1 MCNNILIGGKRPD
14 FLITDPVEDV
24 DPSLHGHA
32 LEGIIMIWKLLILMR
47 GVMDGMIYQN
57 LDTAVV
63 EVLRFTWKTVSM
75 AKPMLSKEVMP
86 SLGPS
91 HFSKQMDTVR
101 SQV

>member
-47 GVMDGMIYQN
+47 GVMDGMIWTP
-57 LDTAVV
+57 L
-63 EVLRFTWKTVSM
+63 L
-75 AKPMLSKEVMP
+75 
-86 SLGPS
+86 
-91 HFSKQMDTVR
+91 
-101 SQV
+101 